1 MAGSRKIAREFTLQ
15 GVYAWLVGG
24 ADVTL
29 IIANLKD
36 DEQFK
41 RADEAYFRTLIYG
54 VIKEADMLGAR
65 VTPLLD
71 RPLAELSPIE
81 RGILLIGAYELLHCP
96 DVPWRVAIN
105 EGVELAKKFGGTDGH
120 KYINGVL
127 DKLAQDVRAVEIA
140 HAKKIGARDQD
151 SGVRGQ
157 GKPRS

>member
-41 RADEAYFRTLIYG
+41 RADEAYFRTLIHG
-54 VIKEADMLGAR
+54 VIKEEDMLGAR
-65 VTPLLD
+65 VAPLLD

-105 EGVELAKKFGGTDGH
+105 EGVELAKKFGGADGH

-127 DKLAQDVRAVEIA
+127 DKLAQDVRAVEIG
-140 HAKKIGARDQD
+140 HAK
-151 SGVRGQ
+151 SRG
-157 GKPRS
+157 

>member
-41 RADEAYFRTLIYG
+41 RADETYFRTLIHG
-54 VIKEADMLGAR
+54 VIKEEDMLGAR
-65 VTPLLD
+65 VAPLLD

-127 DKLAQDVRAVEIA
+127 DKLAQDVRAVEIEQ
-140 HAKKIGARDQD
+140 AKG
-151 SGVRGQ
+151 
-157 GKPRS
+157 RS

>member
-41 RADEAYFRTLIYG
+41 RADEAYFRTLIHG
-54 VIKEADMLGAR
+54 VIKEEDMLGAR
-65 VTPLLD
+65 VAPLLD

-105 EGVELAKKFGGTDGH
+105 EGVELAKKFGGADGH

-127 DKLAQDVRAVEIA
+127 DKLAQDVRAVEIEQ
-140 HAKKIGARDQD
+140 AKG
-151 SGVRGQ
+151 
-157 GKPRS
+157 RS

>member
-15 GVYAWLVGG
+15 AVYAWLIGG
-24 ADVTL
+24 GDVTL

-41 RADEAYFRTLIYG
+41 RADETYFRTLIHG
-54 VIKEADMLGAR
+54 VIKEEDMLGAR
-65 VTPLLD
+65 VGPLLD

-127 DKLAQDVRAVEIA
+127 DKLAQDVRTVEIA
-140 HAKKIGARDQD
+140 AAR
-151 SGVRGQ
+151 
-157 GKPRS
+157 GKG